1 MIVLVESNFVLELA
15 FRQRDVADAERLMD
29 LAAQGRIRL
38 AIPGCALFEP
48 FETLI
53 RRRKERRDILRDF
66 RREVLQLS
74 RSQHFSDLS
83 DTSEAVAATFAKS
96 VETEAA
102 GLDNA
107 ISRILECAD
116 VIPLTKEVMEHS
128 IRIRNQFE
136 FEPQDAIV
144 FASVDLYLSERGK
157 AESVFANKNSADFA
171 DVEERLG
178 ELNCKLISTF
188 ANAADMIEHR
198 RRAEDSR
205 G

>member
-1 MIVLVESNFVLELA
+1 M
-15 FRQRDVADAERLMD
+15 
-29 LAAQGRIRL
+29 
-38 AIPGCALFEP
+38 
-48 FETLI
+48 
-53 RRRKERRDILRDF
+53 
-66 RREVLQLS
+66 
-74 RSQHFSDLS
+74 
-83 DTSEAVAATFAKS
+83 
-96 VETEAA
+96 ETEAA

>member
-83 DTSEAVAATFAKS
+83 DTSEAVS
-96 VETEAA
+96 
-102 GLDNA
+102 GD
-107 ISRILECAD
+107 
-116 VIPLTKEVMEHS
+116 
-128 IRIRNQFE
+128 IRQ
-136 FEPQDAIV
+136 
-144 FASVDLYLSERGK
+144 ERG
-157 AESVFANKNSADFA
+157 D
-171 DVEERLG
+171 G
-178 ELNCKLISTF
+178 G
-188 ANAADMIEHR
+188 R
-198 RRAEDSR
+198 RTGQRHLPHSR
-205 G
+205 MR